1 MPSWRPILH
10 GAELQTGNSAVR
22 LPGSPNVASLSPV
35 LFRAADGRAHHG
47 VPRVR
52 IRPISSS
59 RRFSEPRRSIPS
71 ETSHSWSSVALT
83 DTRSVKAAAARKLKS
98 TGPVHLVVVEM
109 EPVRFSW
116 MEQHFRSNGL
126 EPPDHEL
133 LNAAVSDHTGEASYP
148 SGPEGQEDYGLS
160 LCRGFWRSK
169 LHSPDEPGKSGS
181 EVRVRCV
188 RLSDLLHRWPR
199 VDLVHL
205 DVQGEEWALLR
216 EARALLRERVSRLI
230 VGTHSLR
237 LHLASRSLLKR
248 DGWLVQAD
256 YFPHGMRRTSLG
268 HIYFH
273 DGLLIARSRS
283 IC

>member
-1 MPSWRPILH
+1 MGTCYASGARPAGRPAFPPTPWDGKHDAILAAYPPWR
-10 GAELQTGNSAVR
+10 GT
-22 LPGSPNVASLSPV
+22 
-35 LFRAADGRAHHG
+35 ADGQFMYDFLG
-47 VPRVR
+47 VRTSPRF
-52 IRPISSS
+52 
-59 RRFSEPRRSIPS
+59 RRFYSAQPMGELITEYPRPDQTYF
-71 ETSHSWSSVALT
+71 ELT
-83 DTRSVKAAAARKLKS
+83 EILRATAEHPERDFTFMELGGAYGHWSVKAAAARKLKS

-160 LCRGFWRSK
+160 LCRGLWRSK

-216 EARALLRERVSRLI
+216 EARAL
-230 VGTHSLR
+230 
-237 LHLASRSLLKR
+237 
-248 DGWLVQAD
+248 
-256 YFPHGMRRTSLG
+256 
-268 HIYFH
+268 
-273 DGLLIARSRS
+273 
-283 IC
+283 